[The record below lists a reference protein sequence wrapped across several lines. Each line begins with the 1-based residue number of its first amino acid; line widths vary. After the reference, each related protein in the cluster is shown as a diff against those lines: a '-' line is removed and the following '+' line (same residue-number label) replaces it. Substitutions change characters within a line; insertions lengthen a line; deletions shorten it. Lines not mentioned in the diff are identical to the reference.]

1 MVDGVID
8 IGIREV
14 FDVYVKLLENGK
26 AVNIFV
32 VLKEC
37 LNGKVQG
44 IIEVIILVMDEKDW
58 NQKDKIVCFGID
70 GVNVMVGQYG
80 GVFGILN

>member
-44 IIEVIILVMDEKDW
+44 IIEVITLVMGEKDRNW
-58 NQKDKIVCFGID
+58 KDKIVCFGID
-70 GVNVMVGQYG
+70 GVSVMVGQYG
-80 GVFGILN
+80 GVFGILK